1 MISNILFNTI
11 ATKLK
16 IDNLKLKEEKSYV
29 NTLLNQYL
37 IFNKTKNFKM
47 INNNI
52 EIASEDFLVSYTITI
67 SFLKSN
73 TTVCVSD
80 IKGNVKL
87 FYSSGSVD
95 LVGKQKK
102 NRVKSVS
109 RLLSLLFKKAL
120 FVKNSPVAVH
130 LYNVSF
136 HKFLIINKL
145 KNKFFIKIIKS
156 FNKTPY
162 NGCRKKKI
170 RRKKYVKKFK

>member
-1 MISNILFNTI
+1 MISNILSNI
-11 ATKLK
+11 IVTKLK
-16 IDNLKLKEEKSYV
+16 IDNSKLKEEKLYA

-37 IFNKTKNFKM
+37 TLNRTKDFKM
-47 INNNI
+47 KNNI
-52 EIASEDFLVSYTITI
+52 AEIVNEDFLVSYTITI

-73 TTVCVSD
+73 TIVCVSD
-80 IKGNVKL
+80 IKGKVKL

-109 RLLSLLFKKAL
+109 RLISLLIKKAL
-120 FVKNSPVAVH
+120 FIKNYPVAVH

-136 HKFLIINKL
+136 HKSLIINKL
-145 KNKFFIKIIKS
+145 KTKFFIKVIKS